1 MVCRELSVELKLLM
15 PKIKLSKDCLWR
27 DGGSH
32 NIKLANVRPEFKFNT
47 RPHLQGGVWF
57 PPCPG
62 GTIVLNINCWTRHI
76 WERTVENSQSISCC
90 RVSTGRVSTIA
101 VSTRL
106 SHQRSWNFWGVK
118 ISNKNCYRCK
128 VRRTRLT
135 LTSILATR
143 LCQATKSRDGTRS
156 SETSPLLLG
165 LQRVLRTQTFQGF
178 WDFKNFLVLQYLH
191 ASEKEPSKVI
201 KENFSKFV
209 VKTFSEKKCL
219 LHLWT
224 VGKYQLT
231 IADCKRSIRTFNVHS
246 HTLFCVY
253 EKLHNM

>member
-1 MVCRELSVELKLLM
+1 MFSISIVGQDTFESAQ
-15 PKIKLSKDCLWR
+15 WR
-27 DGGSH
+27 TVNQYLVAGFRLGGS
-32 NIKLANVRPEFKFNT
+32 R
-47 RPHLQGGVWF
+47 Q
-57 PPCPG
+57 
-62 GTIVLNINCWTRHI
+62 
-76 WERTVENSQSISCC
+76 SQSRPAYHTKGLEIFKEFL
-90 RVSTGRVSTIA
+90 GI
-101 VSTRL
+101 
-106 SHQRSWNFWGVK
+106 K

-128 VRRTRLT
+128 VRRTPPT

-156 SETSPLLLG
+156 SETSHLLLD
-165 LQRVLRTQTFQGF
+165 LQRVLRTQTFQGC
-178 WDFKNFLVLQYLH
+178 WDFKNFRVLQHFH

-231 IADCKRSIRTFNVHS
+231 IADCKRSIRTFNVHA
-246 HTLFCVY
+246 HTLLCVY